1 MFLPR
6 LDFNPRF
13 DYFSYNFVLKLKKK
27 LCFQTISRFLTVET
41 NIQTTSSCLVPTE
54 NQEMLVNFDIIFLK
68 RKHFGLQV
76 HACWRKTTLLSFIQ
90 AANTPKRWCIIPP
103 FQTLPIQHM
112 LSWPLFL
119 FCCSKMKTNIPPFI
133 LLY

>member
-76 HACWRKTTLLSFIQ
+76 HACWPKTTPSCPSFKLQIHQ
-90 AANTPKRWCIIPP
+90 KDGALYHHSKRCQYSTCCHDPCSYFVAPK
-103 FQTLPIQHM
+103 
-112 LSWPLFL
+112 
-119 FCCSKMKTNIPPFI
+119 
-133 LLY
+133 